1 MFPFLTLPTSSPFLL
16 SDHTK
21 QDQDLSWSNLIP
33 ESKIIESDINSKKYD
48 AILESYKLFNND
60 PWAYENFLFNQFKT
74 SAEKLQKNKANIG
87 VDNEPLKESYHLEG
101 DFFEELLDE
110 AVNSAMFQLESEVS
124 GHVGEHRDVV
134 PSFGGIH

>member
-1 MFPFLTLPTSSPFLL
+1 M
-16 SDHTK
+16 D
-21 QDQDLSWSNLIP
+21 
-33 ESKIIESDINSKKYD
+33 
-48 AILESYKLFNND
+48 
-60 PWAYENFLFNQFKT
+60 NQ
-74 SAEKLQKNKANIG
+74 
-87 VDNEPLKESYHLEG
+87 PLKESYHLEG